1 MKVHMYG
8 AIIGICSIYIEQRD
22 LVFYTRRRKEMNI
35 KKFAA
40 ALFASALLLGCG
52 SSQATTEPAAT
63 EEKPAEEA
71 KEEVAA
77 EPENIKIDSLN
88 LQFVPSRPAEEIIT
102 TTDGLGD
109 LLIKELAN
117 HGYDVGSVDISVSS
131 SFEAA
136 GEALSAGS
144 VDLAWLPSGTYI
156 LYSDET
162 DVILTAT
169 RAGLSNDSENPADW
183 NGLENKTERSG
194 SQVAYYKALIYAG
207 PSPKGQELAAKVNAG
222 EALTWEDLDSATWC
236 ISSNPSSN
244 AGYSFPTM
252 WLMENYDGKKLTD
265 LSHTIQDNYAGAF
278 QKLAAEQVDI
288 TVCYADGR
296 TDYEEDWETPTT
308 ETTSKGA
315 GWGRPASIWEE
326 VNVIGVTS
334 NIYNDTIAITKAKPE
349 VYNPEFIKAFQDSMT
364 AISATPEGKDII
376 AIYTHEGYLPATDA
390 DYDGMRAA
398 LSAIQE

>member
-1 MKVHMYG
+1 MKRK
-8 AIIGICSIYIEQRD
+8 IIVVF
-22 LVFYTRRRKEMNI
+22 LV
-35 KKFAA
+35 
-40 ALFASALLLGCG
+40 ALLVLTALTGC
-52 SSQATTEPAAT
+52 SKKEEPKPEEPADEAG
-63 EEKPAEEA
+63 EEA
-71 KEEVAA
+71 GEEEAEAEA
-77 EPENIKIDSLN
+77 EPVDLGELK

-109 LLIKELAN
+109 LLIEQLGKR
-117 HGYDVGSVDISVSS
+117 GYNVSSVDISVSS

-169 RAGLSNDSENPADW
+169 RAGLSNDSLNPQDW
-183 NGLENKTERSG
+183 NGVENKTERSG
-194 SQVAYYKALIYAG
+194 DQVAYYKALIYAG
-207 PSPKGQELAAKVNAG
+207 PSPKGQELAAKVAAG

-252 WLMENYDGKKLTD
+252 WLMENYEGKKL
-265 LSHTIQDNYAGAF
+265 
-278 QKLAAEQVDI
+278 
-288 TVCYADGR
+288 YADGR
-296 TDYEEDWETPTT
+296 TDYEEDWETPTDQN
-308 ETTSKGA
+308 TSKGA

-326 VNVIGVTS
+326 CNVIGVTS
-334 NIYNDTIAITKAKPE
+334 NIYNDTIAITKAKE
-349 VYNPEFIKAFQDSMT
+349 EIYNPDFIKAFQDAMIEIAGT
-364 AISATPEGKDII
+364 EKGKEII
-376 AIYTHEGYLPATDA
+376 GIYTHEGYLPAVDA

-398 LSAIQE
+398 LEAIQE

>member
-1 MKVHMYG
+1 MKKKL
-8 AIIGICSIYIEQRD
+8 
-22 LVFYTRRRKEMNI
+22 LVVLLIVSMLAVALAACGTDKKEE
-35 KKFAA
+35 APA
-40 ALFASALLLGCG
+40 E
-52 SSQATTEPAAT
+52 EPAAEAAEET
-63 EEKPAEEA
+63 EEAEEPAEEA
-71 KEEVAA
+71 EAPA
-77 EPENIKIDSLN
+77 EAIDLGELK

-109 LLIKELAN
+109 LLIEQLGKR
-117 HGYDVGSVDISVSS
+117 GYNVSNVDISVSS

-169 RAGLSNDSENPADW
+169 RAGLSNDSLNPQDW
-183 NGLENKTERSG
+183 NGVENKTERSG
-194 SQVAYYKALIYAG
+194 DQVAYYKALIYAG
-207 PSPKGQELAAKVNAG
+207 PSPKGQELAAKVAAG

-252 WLMENYDGKKLTD
+252 WLMDNYDGKKLTD
-265 LSHTIQDNYAGAF
+265 LSNTIQDNYAGAF

-296 TDYEEDWETPTT
+296 TDYEEDWETPADKQ
-308 ETTSKGA
+308 TSKGA

-326 VNVIGVTS
+326 CNVIGVTS
-334 NIYNDTIAITKAKPE
+334 NIYNDTIAITKAKEE
-349 VYNPEFIKAFQDSMT
+349 VYNPEFIKAFQDSMIELAGT
-364 AISATPEGKDII
+364 EEGKAII
-376 AIYTHEGYLPATDA
+376 AIYTHEGYLPAQDS

-398 LSAIQE
+398 LEAIQE

>member
-1 MKVHMYG
+1 MKKKL
-8 AIIGICSIYIEQRD
+8 
-22 LVFYTRRRKEMNI
+22 LVVLLVLVLVLTALTACGKKE
-35 KKFAA
+35 
-40 ALFASALLLGCG
+40 
-52 SSQATTEPAAT
+52 EP
-63 EEKPAEEA
+63 KPAEPASEGGNEGGETAEA
-71 KEEVAA
+71 
-77 EPENIKIDSLN
+77 IDLGELK

-109 LLIKELAN
+109 LLIEQLGKR
-117 HGYDVGSVDISVSS
+117 GYNVSSVDISVSS

-136 GEALSAGS
+136 GEALSAGA

-169 RAGLSNDSENPADW
+169 RAGLSNDSMNPQDW
-183 NGLENKTERSG
+183 NENKTERSG
-194 SQVAYYKALIYAG
+194 DQVAYYKALIYAG
-207 PSPKGQELAAKVNAG
+207 PSPKGQELAAKVAAG

-265 LSHTIQDNYAGAF
+265 LSNTIQDNYAGAF

-296 TDYEEDWETPTT
+296 TDYEEDWETPTDQS
-308 ETTSKGA
+308 TSKGA

-326 VNVIGVTS
+326 CNVIGVTS

-349 VYNPEFIKAFQDSMT
+349 VYNPDFIKAFQDAMIEIAGT
-364 AISATPEGKDII
+364 EKGKEII
-376 AIYTHEGYLPATDA
+376 GIYTHEGYLPAQDS
-390 DYDGMRAA
+390 DYDAMRAA
-398 LSAIQE
+398 LEAIQE

>member
-1 MKVHMYG
+1 
-8 AIIGICSIYIEQRD
+8 
-22 LVFYTRRRKEMNI
+22 MNI

-52 SSQATTEPAAT
+52 SQSTPAPEAAATPEATQAETAAEPAA
-63 EEKPAEEA
+63 K
-71 KEEVAA
+71 
-77 EPENIKIDSLN
+77 ENIKIDELK

-169 RAGLSNDSENPADW
+169 RAGLSNDSEDPRDW
-183 NGLENKTERSG
+183 NGVENKTERSG
-194 SQVAYYKALIYAG
+194 DQVAYYKALIYAG

-296 TDYEEDWETPTT
+296 TDYEEDWETPTDK
-308 ETTSKGA
+308 ETSKGT

-349 VYNPEFIKAFQDSMT
+349 VYNPELIKAFQDSMIALSGT
-364 AISATPEGKDII
+364 EEGKKII
-376 AIYTHEGYLPATDA
+376 AIYTHEGYLPANDS
-390 DYDGMRAA
+390 DYDGMRGA
-398 LSAIQE
+398 LKAIQE

>member
-1 MKVHMYG
+1 
-8 AIIGICSIYIEQRD
+8 
-22 LVFYTRRRKEMNI
+22 MNI
-35 KKFAA
+35 KKTFAA
-40 ALFASALLLGCG
+40 FLATILLVACG
-52 SSQATTEPAAT
+52 NNGGGTATTAT
-63 EEKPAEEA
+63 EAP
-71 KEEVAA
+71 KEETSENTEAA
-77 EPENIKIDSLN
+77 PENIKIDELK

-169 RAGLSNDSENPADW
+169 RAGLSNDSESPKDW
-183 NGLENKTERSG
+183 NGLANKTERSG
-194 SQVAYYKALIYAG
+194 DQVAYYKGLIYAG
-207 PSPKGQELAAKVNAG
+207 PSPKGQEIAAKVNAG

-244 AGYSFPTM
+244 AGYSFPTL

-265 LSHTIQDNYAGAF
+265 LSNTIQDNYAGAF

-326 VNVIGVTS
+326 VNVIGVTP

-349 VYNPEFIKAFQDSMT
+349 IYNPEFIKAFQDSMI
-364 AISATPEGKDII
+364 ALSATEEGKKII
-376 AIYTHEGYLPATDA
+376 AIYTHEGYLPAKDS

-398 LSAIQE
+398 LEIAQAAQ

>member
-1 MKVHMYG
+1 MKR
-8 AIIGICSIYIEQRD
+8 IITACQKSDSGNGGNQEGGDAAGSDVIELGD
-22 LVFYTRRRKEMNI
+22 LH
-35 KKFAA
+35 
-40 ALFASALLLGCG
+40 
-52 SSQATTEPAAT
+52 
-63 EEKPAEEA
+63 
-71 KEEVAA
+71 
-77 EPENIKIDSLN
+77 

-109 LLIKELAN
+109 LLIEQLAKR
-117 HGYDVGSVDISVSS
+117 GYKVDNVTIDVSS

-156 LYSDET
+156 TYSDEV

-169 RAGLSNDSENPADW
+169 RAGLSNDSMNPQDW

-194 SQVAYYKALIYAG
+194 SQVSYYKALIYAG
-207 PSPKGQELAAKVNAG
+207 PSPKGQELAAKVAAG

-236 ISSNPSSN
+236 ISSNVTSN

-252 WLMENYDGKKLTD
+252 WLMDNYDGKKLTD
-265 LSHTIQDNYAGAF
+265 LSNTIQDNYAGAF
-278 QKLAAEQVDI
+278 QKLAAEQVDV

-296 TDYEEDWETPTT
+296 TDYEEDWETPTDK
-308 ETTSKGA
+308 ETSKGA
-315 GWGRPASIWEE
+315 GWGREASIWEE
-326 VNVIGVTS
+326 CNVIGVTS

-349 VYNPEFIKAFQDSMT
+349 IYNPEFIKAFQDSMIE
-364 AISATPEGKDII
+364 ISGTPEGQKII
-376 AIYTHEGYLPATDA
+376 AIYTHEGYLPAKDS

-398 LSAIQE
+398 LKAIQE